1 MTKVLKFLY
10 PFIIS
15 LVYYRKKASDENRD
29 TLKGIVGSFRNEP
42 KNIPHDIDRFCRH
55 LEMNKPL
62 LSSLTA
68 MSSLE
73 RILLVPRKGKKKIN
87 LTKTFIIF
95 IISLNFN

>member
-1 MTKVLKFLY
+1 MKPQGEVKEDNTELIDSL
-10 PFIIS
+10 

-29 TLKGIVGSFRNEP
+29 TLKGIVGNFRNEP

-73 RILLVPRKGKKKIN
+73 RILLVPRKGKKK
-87 LTKTFIIF
+87 
-95 IISLNFN
+95 

>member
-1 MTKVLKFLY
+1 MKPQGEVKEDNTELIDSL
-10 PFIIS
+10 

-73 RILLVPRKGKKKIN
+73 RILLVPRKGKKK
-87 LTKTFIIF
+87 
-95 IISLNFN
+95 